1 MRAASKREEARRTP
15 RFNGKPNMVCTTS
28 QWGRFRAGKFKG
40 IVRVQLKL
48 PLRCSDGDTELETR
62 VNAGERLSW

>member
-1 MRAASKREEARRTP
+1 MENQTWFVP
-15 RFNGKPNMVCTTS
+15 LPNGEDS
-28 QWGRFRAGKFKG
+28 GQGKFKG

-48 PLRCSDGDTELETR
+48 PLRCSDGDTESETR